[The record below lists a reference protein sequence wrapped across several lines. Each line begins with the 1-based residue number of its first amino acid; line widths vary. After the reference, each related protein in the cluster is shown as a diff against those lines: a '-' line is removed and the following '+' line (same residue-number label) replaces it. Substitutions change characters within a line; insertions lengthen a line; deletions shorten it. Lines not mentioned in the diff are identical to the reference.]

1 MPHRPARSLTS
12 PPHRGPFANAWR
24 RLAQV
29 LLLGLVVSIATPLA
43 AAQDVAT
50 LRKELATATDFRVRV
65 AAALALGKKKDT
77 GSIDVISKALSDESA
92 AVRSAAATA
101 LGAIGDARAVPALE
115 RAKGS
120 EKDEGVQKAIDRA
133 IVALRGK
140 TKVIVALGKLENKT
154 GNAKVS
160 SHFQSVAKAE
170 LAKIP
175 GVQVASSDSDAA
187 EKAKSMKLPTIALDG
202 RLVQLQKE
210 KAGSD
215 VGFQARVEFV
225 IRKIPEQSLKASVKG
240 NAKALLDAR
249 AVKGDKELS
258 QLQADAV
265 TAAVQSALSGSSKAM
280 EEAAK

>member
-1 MPHRPARSLTS
+1 MWLHSAPIQLVSSVCRT
-12 PPHRGPFANAWR
+12 GWR
-24 RLAQV
+24 RVAQ
-29 LLLGLVVSIATPLA
+29 LLLLVLVVAIAAPSS
-43 AAQDVAT
+43 AAQDVVT
-50 LRKELATATDFRVRV
+50 LRKDLATATDFRVRV

-77 GSIDVISKALSDESA
+77 GSIDVISKALTDESA

-101 LGAIGDARAVPALE
+101 LGAIGDSRALAALE
-115 RAKGS
+115 RAKGA
-120 EKDEGVQKAIDRA
+120 EKDDGVKKSIDRA
-133 IVALRGK
+133 IGALRGK
-140 TKVIVALGKLENKT
+140 AKVIVALGKLENKT

-160 SHFQSVAKAE
+160 SHFQAAAKAE

-175 GVQVASSDSDAA
+175 GVQVATSDNDAV
-187 EKAKSMKLPTIALDG
+187 EKAKAMKLPTIALDG